1 MYKSSLYI
9 TPLTDHE
16 HYLQVSSSA
25 CDTYQFFNL
34 SIVAKKG
41 QWPGSLDSMLF
52 QNLVWCACKAGNG
65 EGTDKGHETRDRR
78 REREGERVSFIT

>member
-1 MYKSSLYI
+1 M
-9 TPLTDHE
+9 
-16 HYLQVSSSA
+16 

-41 QWPGSLDSMLF
+41 HWPRSLDSMLF

-65 EGTDKGHETRDRR
+65 EGTERVNLDQGQMEGERR
-78 REREGERVSFIT
+78 REG